1 MRARM
6 RECVRAARYHATPLL
21 PFLFPFPSLAHL
33 PAMPA
38 TAMINSNFVLTALR
52 FRVCNALAL
61 CTMCVFIYFLNLRR
75 RNRGFFN
82 QCTDLKGLDERL
94 IEDEQRSEESSPF
107 TACRYITSNI
117 EHRMSS
123 GFLSTFILWL
133 RSERCHLPVMKRTN
147 DETNERSNE
156 RAAKI
161 KRLCL

>member
-1 MRARM
+1 MSACRA
-6 RECVRAARYHATPLL
+6 CYHAAPLL
-21 PFLFPFPSLAHL
+21 PFLCPFSSLAHL

-94 IEDEQRSEESSPF
+94 IEDEKRSEESSPF
-107 TACRYITSNI
+107 TACRYTSI
-117 EHRMSS
+117 EKNV
-123 GFLSTFILWL
+123 GVLSTFILWL